1 MLAKGDQDR
10 ARGAQSASESNE
22 RAFEEKCLDEGLEA
36 ALGASPG
43 PRDAK
48 TDFERAAILLTDGP
62 DRLADKWHDRH
73 IAHRPHHQWPAG
85 GPMVHEGQRAA
96 FALSK
101 LFQSTF
107 AWTDVPDGSR
117 SAVRGVLERLT
128 EWGRSLL
135 DRAETL
141 SQIATERMAKWR
153 VMQVESVE
161 WAEGLPTVQGHD
173 FATKA
178 PLTVR
183 LASEV
188 ETAAHFVN
196 ARKYPDAATREKI
209 ATDMAS
215 VSRALALRDV
225 QPGAILRL
233 AGLKEAQGQ
242 MIVRDFQPVDPKILP
257 ASASQPAQPRPE
269 ARLRPDQSTDFKL
282 R

>member
-10 ARGAQSASESNE
+10 AREAQSASESDE

-225 QPGAILRL
+225 QPGATLRL

-269 ARLRPDQSTDFKL
+269 ARPRPDQSTDFKL